1 MAHKGYIG
9 HTTAQHKK
17 NIARKS
23 IDTKAGPLGFMASL
37 GPSIDP
43 TGSFL
48 KKYSNLNVHHN
59 FFSLCLG
66 LVFYSFYHQPK
77 YVFLLVA
84 KNKR

>member
-48 KKYSNLNVHHN
+48 KKN
-59 FFSLCLG
+59 
-66 LVFYSFYHQPK
+66 
-77 YVFLLVA
+77 A
-84 KNKR
+84 AI